1 MEKACYATEEA
12 YNFMKREMHLRRALC
27 TLHELDISPLL
38 YLAQHQDD
46 ITRMEK
52 SAVLMA
58 IYWGFLLQRSPGA
71 PKLHRAKHHKNQE
84 HDRED

>member
-58 IYWGFLLQRSPGA
+58 IYWVFFTSKISWCAKITPGKA
-71 PKLHRAKHHKNQE
+71 P
-84 HDRED
+84 

>member
-1 MEKACYATEEA
+1 MTTE
-12 YNFMKREMHLRRALC
+12 NLGLV
-27 TLHELDISPLL
+27 TLPSL

-52 SAVLMA
+52 RAVLMA
-58 IYWGFLLQRSPGA
+58 ICWVFLLQRSPGG
-71 PKLHRAKHHKNQE
+71 PKLHREKHHKNQE